1 MPHIGAG
8 VVGHAPANWVA
19 NFRLVGVPAGAG
31 PLPVKPI
38 DRATVRAICQNP
50 ANPVLFGY
58 VCCMAWGGQ
67 GTLPGTGRYVT
78 SSWGAK
84 AVIGSHLMALRNG
97 RLTRCQAYNLFSGTG
112 AVKGLGPAFMTKL
125 LYFFSPLPNN
135 YIMDQWTA
143 KSVNLLTGNW
153 VVRMTPGGSVH
164 NQNKCG
170 NYQAY
175 CDELDSMAK
184 LIGGVTGEQVEEM
197 LMSQGKPALWPWRA
211 HVRANW
217 ARHAPAGNYSSA
229 SLCRVYKHIPTGC
242 F

>member
-1 MPHIGAG
+1 M
-8 VVGHAPANWVA
+8 
-19 NFRLVGVPAGAG
+19 
-31 PLPVKPI
+31 PI
-38 DRATVRAICQNP
+38 D
-50 ANPVLFGY
+50 
-58 VCCMAWGGQ
+58 
-67 GTLPGTGRYVT
+67 
-78 SSWGAK
+78 SGAR
-84 AVIGSHLMALRNG
+84 LMALRNG

-184 LIGGVTGEQVEEM
+184 LIGGVNARM
-197 LMSQGKPALWPWRA
+197 HRDWPWYWRPF
-211 HVRANW
+211 RNQSIC
-217 ARHAPAGNYSSA
+217 PDENYGNTTAY
-229 SLCRVYKHIPTGC
+229 
-242 F
+242 